1 MQIGIDRRRSRS
13 VSSGK
18 EIAEFLRKTRIA
30 SEKYIEHRLRTDDLA
45 CRSYERHVAHVFL
58 HEWNLFQ
65 YVVDFIRRAL
75 LFQLLF
81 EVRKHAARDLRN
93 EDARIGSVEFRFEG
107 RVVFAHVA
115 EIRRNF
121 EERFRV
127 ESRIVF
133 GTFEHFDDGFRRA
146 VGRSHRHGRNG
157 RIEDI
162 GSRFRRFQKRRN
174 AQARR
179 RVRVNF
185 DRHIDFRFDRFHEV
199 VGFKGF

>member
-1 MQIGIDRRRSRS
+1 MQIGIDRSRRRS

-18 EIAEFLRKTRIA
+18 KIAELLREARIA
-30 SEKYIEHRLRTDDLA
+30 SEEYVEHRLRTDDLA
-45 CRSYERHVAHVFL
+45 RRSYERHIAHIFL
-58 HEWNLFQ
+58 DDRNFFQ
-65 YVVDFIRRAL
+65 YVVDFIGSAL

-81 EVRKHAARDLRN
+81 EVRKHAARHLRN

-107 RVVFAHVA
+107 CVVFAHVA

-133 GTFEHFDDGFRRA
+133 GSFEHFDDGFRRA
-146 VGRSHRHGRNG
+146 VRRSHRHGRNG
-157 RIEDI
+157 RIENI
-162 GSRFRRFQKRRN
+162 GTRFRRFQKRRN

-185 DRHIDFRFDRFHEV
+185 DRHIDFRFDRFNEV